1 MDGFDRE
8 AFETL
13 ETQERPGARFEILQY
28 PALRGSA
35 DLAVAEK
42 IVLLNQARIRLKMV
56 RVTLDGGEV
65 PIEPGALYFMKG
77 RLRLESGLAGGL
89 AKSLLRKFATGETLF
104 QSTIGGTGEVYLEPS
119 FGHRAPFDLERDAP
133 VFDRGA
139 FCCAGAGIAV
149 SARLQKTL
157 SGALFGGE
165 GFFQT
170 AAEGSGARVRQSPV
184 PASELLTYDLA
195 GGEKLSVDGNFA
207 FARSASVQFQAEK
220 SAKSWLQT
228 ATGGELLLQTF
239 TGPGRVWLAPTQGVY
254 DRIARASGD
263 TRLDAAPDSRGT
275 TV

>member
-1 MDGFDRE
+1 M
-8 AFETL
+8 
-13 ETQERPGARFEILQY
+13 
-28 PALRGSA
+28 
-35 DLAVAEK
+35 
-42 IVLLNQARIRLKMV
+42 
-56 RVTLDGGEV
+56 TLDGGEV
-65 PIEPGALYFMKG
+65 LIEPGALYFMKG

-104 QSTIGGTGEVYLEPS
+104 QSKIGGTGEVYLEPS
-119 FGHRAPFDLERDAP
+119 FGHYALFDLERDAP

-254 DRIARASGD
+254 DRIARAGGD

-275 TV
+275 KAI